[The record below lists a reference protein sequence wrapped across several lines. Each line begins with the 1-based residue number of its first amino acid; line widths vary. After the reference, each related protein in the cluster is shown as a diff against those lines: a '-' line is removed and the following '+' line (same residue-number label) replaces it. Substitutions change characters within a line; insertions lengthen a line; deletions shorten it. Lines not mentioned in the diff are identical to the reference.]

1 MRGVVKMR
9 NNQSFYQVIKIG
21 GDFLWVPIPSKRHF
35 ENPMMRVWGR
45 AELSICFF
53 GKKPETWPFFSLK
66 RPIWG
71 SKWAV

>member
-35 ENPMMRVWGR
+35 ENPMMIKGKGQR
-45 AELSICFF
+45 LKDK
-53 GKKPETWPFFSLK
+53 GKKRVDPQYFTSIES
-66 RPIWG
+66 
-71 SKWAV
+71 SVDS